1 MAEQN
6 EGGSVGNVIA
16 VCRLSLVV
24 VSEAAPYSGVQAS
37 HCDDFP
43 CGAQALGLRASVM
56 EHAGSRLR
64 PVPWRAQAPLVVRT
78 GFDA

>member
-1 MAEQN
+1 MILIVKVTQLGPTLHN
-6 EGGSVGNVIA
+6 PMDYTVI
-16 VCRLSLVV
+16 LS
-24 VSEAAPYSGVQAS
+24 YSNI
-37 HCDDFP
+37 
-43 CGAQALGLRASVM
+43 QALGLRASVM